1 MSATQVAFEN
11 NVGMDI
17 GIATQ
22 IDLSSSQFYFGLL
35 NSTGLITVA
44 GAGQHALGVI
54 QDGPVGT
61 VSIPKNCTIRY
72 GGITKIVCGGTFVA
86 GDYLSSDASGR
97 AVKYT
102 GATVF
107 TGTPYILSGSAILG
121 QALAPG
127 ALTSPVSLSTMIVNP
142 MGYAA

>member
-1 MSATQVAFEN
+1 MSQVAFEN

-17 GIATQ
+17 GLPTQ
-22 IDLSSSQFYFGLL
+22 VDLSASQFYFGLL
-35 NSTGLITVA
+35 NSTGLVTVA
-44 GAGQHALGVI
+44 GLSQHALGVI

-61 VSIPKNCTIRY
+61 ASIPKNCTIRY
-72 GGITKIVCGGTFVA
+72 GGISKIVCGGTFVA
-86 GDYLSSDASGR
+86 GDLVSCDASGR

-107 TGTPYILSGSAILG
+107 TGTPYILSGTFVLG
-121 QALAPG
+121 QALAAG
-127 ALTSPVSLSTMIVNP
+127 ALTSPVSLSTIIVNP